1 MNDEE
6 IEVAGVGPIRIKRL
20 RRAVR
25 ITCRM
30 KEGGLVASVPFCLRL
45 DEIAQALRRM
55 APRLADLQKRGA
67 VRPIGWDY
75 RISTELLQLSV
86 VRGAGPSFVVERR
99 PGVVRLICPSE
110 TDWTDTARQ
119 DWLRGRIEAELRN
132 QSRQLLPPRLEALSR
147 RWSLPY
153 ERLTVRGSRSRWGS
167 CSSARHISLSYF
179 LLRLPVRLVDYVLL
193 HELAHTR
200 EMNHGPAFWALLN
213 RMTDGKALALRR
225 ELRSHRMD

>member
-6 IEVAGVGPIRIKRL
+6 IVVEGVGPVSVKRL

-30 KEGGLVASVPFCLRL
+30 KEGRMVASVPFCLRP
-45 DEIAQALRRM
+45 DEIVQALQRM
-55 APRLADLQKRGA
+55 ASRLADLQKRGA
-67 VRPIGWDY
+67 VRSIGWDY
-75 RISTELLQLSV
+75 RISTELLQLTV
-86 VRGAGPSFVVERR
+86 VRGVAPTFLVERS
-99 PGVVRLICPSE
+99 PGVVRIICPPE
-110 TDWTDTARQ
+110 TDWTDAARQ
-119 DWLRGRIEAELRN
+119 DWLRGRIEAELRD
-132 QSRQLLPPRLEALSR
+132 QARRLLPPRLEALSR
-147 RWSLPY
+147 RWALPY